1 MKALITGGSGGIG
14 SSICNYFKQK
24 DITVINPS
32 REELDLSNPNKIKD
46 YLNDINDLHIIVNNA
61 GVNNL
66 TYIDTTSLDDI
77 TKTFNVNFFS
87 PYIIVSYFLDK
98 FRKQNYG
105 RIINISSI
113 LGSQSKYARSTYSSS
128 KAALHSFTKSIVTE
142 TRGFNILT
150 NTISPGYIDTKLTY
164 KNNNAEQLVKLIN
177 EVPIKK
183 LGQPIEIAKWAH
195 KLTVENEYINGQEI
209 IIDGG
214 LTCIL

>member
-14 SSICNYFKQK
+14 SAICSYFKQQN
-24 DITVINPS
+24 ITVINPS
-32 REELDLSNPNKIKD
+32 RDELDLSNPNNIKD
-46 YLNDINDLHIIVNNA
+46 YLDSINDLHIIVNNA
-61 GVNNL
+61 GINNL
-66 TYIDTTSLDDI
+66 THIGTTSLDEI
-77 TKTFNVNFFS
+77 TSTFNINFFS
-87 PYIIVSYFLDK
+87 PYIIISHFLDK
-98 FRKQNYG
+98 FKKQNYG
-105 RIINISSI
+105 RIINISSV
-113 LGSQSKYARSTYSSS
+113 LGSRSRYARSTYSSS

-142 TRGFNILT
+142 TKGFNILT

-183 LGQPIEIAKWAH
+183 LGQPVEIAKWAH

-214 LTCIL
+214 LTCTL